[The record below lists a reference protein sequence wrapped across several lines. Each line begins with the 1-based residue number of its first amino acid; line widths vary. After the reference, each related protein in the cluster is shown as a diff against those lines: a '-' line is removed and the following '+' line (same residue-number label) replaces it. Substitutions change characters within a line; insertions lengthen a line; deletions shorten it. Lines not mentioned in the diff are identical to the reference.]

1 MRRKGIVSA
10 LSPPYLTHTPINTLI
25 FLLTIYTQYSILHPS
40 FSSLV
45 TWFTLLFLLMALES
59 TPNHTQSVAGWA
71 AHDSSG
77 KIVPYIFK
85 RRENGVNDVSIKVM
99 YCGICH
105 TDLHFAKNDWGI
117 TMYPVVPGHE
127 ITGVITK
134 VGSNVTKFKIGDRV
148 GVGCLAASCL
158 ECEFC
163 QNSQENYCDQIQFTY
178 NGIFWDGSVTYG
190 GYSDM
195 VVADHR
201 YVVHVPDN
209 LPMDAAA
216 PLLCAGVTVFT
227 PMKDCQLVE
236 SPGKKVGVVGLGGLG
251 HVSVKMAKAFGHHVT
266 VISTSPSKENEAKQR
281 LGADSFILSTNDEQM
296 QRGKRTLDVILDTV
310 SAQHSLGPIL
320 ELLKVNGTLALVGAP
335 DKPIELPS
343 FPLIFGKR
351 SVKGSMTGS
360 MKETQEMMDVCGK
373 HNITC
378 DVELIEPDQIN
389 QAFDRLARNDV
400 RYRFVIDIAGNSK
413 L

>member
-1 MRRKGIVSA
+1 
-10 LSPPYLTHTPINTLI
+10 
-25 FLLTIYTQYSILHPS
+25 
-40 FSSLV
+40 
-45 TWFTLLFLLMALES
+45 MALES